1 MIQGLV
7 QIFIFQ
13 ALGELISKF
22 LLPMIP
28 GPVIGLVTL
37 LIFLLI
43 RGNIPQHIDLVGSAI
58 LQHLGLLFVPA
69 TVGVVLYLPLLATH
83 VMGVVAALITSV
95 VATLVITVLVLKVLS
110 PAKQGGDER
119 AN

>member
-13 ALGELISKF
+13 ALGEIISRF
-22 LLPMIP
+22 ALPMIP
-28 GPVIGLVTL
+28 GPVLGLVAL

-43 RGNIPQHIDLVGSAI
+43 RGNVPQHIDLVGSSI

-83 VMGVVAALITSV
+83 VMGVITALLVSV
-95 VATLVITVLVLKVLS
+95 VATLAVTVLVLKFMAPS
-110 PAKQGGDER
+110 PKTEDEH

>member
-13 ALGELISKF
+13 ALGELVSKF

-28 GPVIGLVTL
+28 GPVIGLVSL
-37 LIFLLI
+37 LVFLLLHG
-43 RGNIPQHIDLVGSAI
+43 RIPQYIDQVGSAI

-83 VMGVVAALITSV
+83 VMGVVTALLVSV
-95 VATLVITVLVLKVLS
+95 VSTLAVTVLVLRLLARPTS
-110 PAKQGGDER
+110 AGEEH